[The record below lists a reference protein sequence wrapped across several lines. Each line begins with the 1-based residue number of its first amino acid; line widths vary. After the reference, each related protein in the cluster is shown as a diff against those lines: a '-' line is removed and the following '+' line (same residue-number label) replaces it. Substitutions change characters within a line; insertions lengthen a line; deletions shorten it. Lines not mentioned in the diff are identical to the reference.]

1 MISIQII
8 SVGKLKEKSLKTL
21 TDEYIKRISKYAK
34 LEIIELADEK
44 IDGVSSFNEKEN
56 IKKIECDR
64 IIKKINPKSF
74 VFCLDLKGKTYTSEK
89 LSEKIESIATYNTS
103 SITFV
108 IGGSLGLNDEIRNLS
123 NELISFSTLT
133 FPNQL
138 IKLFLL
144 EQIFRCF
151 KISNNETYHH

>member
-1 MISIQII
+1 MINIQII

-133 FPNQL
+133 FPHQL

>member
-1 MISIQII
+1 MINIQII
-8 SVGKLKEKSLKTL
+8 SIGKIKEKSLKCL
-21 TDEYIKRISKYAK
+21 IDEYIKRISKYAK
-34 LEIIELADEK
+34 LDIIELPDEK
-44 IDGVSSFNEKEN
+44 LDYANSSIEIEN

-74 VFCLDLKGKTYTSEK
+74 VFCLDLKGTTYTSEK
-89 LSEKIESIATYNTS
+89 LSAKLENIATYTSS
-103 SITFV
+103 SITFI
-108 IGGSLGLNDEIRNLS
+108 IGGSLGLNNEIRNIS

-133 FPNQL
+133 FPHQL